1 MAHPAMDFLRL
12 LDPSL
17 EARFNIE
24 TYTDAK
30 EKPKVNPLSKRF
42 PKQTLKQVELLLPT
56 LETLNQQGA
65 AIYVAVNEFA
75 GQRDLNNLARV
86 RGVHADLD
94 DASQTQLLTLK
105 SMLEPSIVV
114 QSSSPQKQHWY
125 WLLSEGERLETDIT
139 KAINQGLVPLG
150 ADKAAVDVSRLL
162 RLPGFRHMKAY
173 DPEQRVLND
182 TNGHCTAPIVTV
194 LSTGPRYDAET
205 LLSSLPQKQQD
216 NAASAH
222 GISKDEPSSSVDLQP
237 LIDEAIQQFRHNEST
252 LWNGDWAKC
261 FEPFTGELTFPS
273 QSEADYYLA
282 RRIAHW
288 GARKNLSKSDLQDL
302 VEEVFE
308 KSGLAQ
314 RNKWI
319 QRSDYRARTITAAC
333 VGLNVISA
341 FPTVTL
347 LNSAAAVEP
356 DWTLKGDLITARFFR
371 DRYVDRFVFIRGR
384 DKWLHWDDRKEQWR
398 WCDLGEHIQAAKHVA
413 FDLYQKSCFR
423 AAQNPDKG
431 TKLISEIASLQR
443 KPRIDAM
450 LELAKSEDGMSKT
463 YETLDAHSELLG
475 VKNGI
480 VNLRSGSLQPNKPT
494 WYITKYTNIDYSE
507 DVTCPMFQSFLLD
520 VFEGDTATI
529 DAVHSLSGLTLT
541 GRTDEELIVFCV
553 GTGANGKSIFGNIMS
568 SVFGSYAVTAPSSL
582 LAARRSDDHGARS
595 DLAMLNGARLVS
607 INELPGGMMLDETV
621 TKQLAGR
628 EPISARFLH
637 KEFFTFLPSFTP
649 WVRTNHRPIV
659 KGTDNGIWRRLVIVP
674 FRRTFTPE
682 EQDNDLPD
690 KLHDELEG
698 ILAWLVKGAGIYLK
712 TGLRNSPAMSRE
724 LAQYR
729 SDSDLLGEFLTER
742 TLSGPTAEVKR
753 SELYDKYKFWCERSG
768 LKPVSKRAL
777 SEQLSERGFGQRKS
791 GSDRFFTGLDIAPP
805 TFTGG

>member
-1 MAHPAMDFLRL
+1 MIHPAMEFLDL
-12 LDPSL
+12 LDPSP
-17 EARFNIE
+17 AAHFNIE

-30 EKPKVNPLSKRF
+30 DKPHPDPLSNRF
-42 PKQTLKQVELLLPT
+42 PNLTRGDAERLLPE
-56 LETLNQQGA
+56 LEVLNQQGA

-75 GQRDLNNLARV
+75 GQRKLDNLVRV

-94 DASQTQLLTLK
+94 DATEAQLL
-105 SMLEPSIVV
+105 SMRNMLEPSIVV
-114 QSSSPQKQHWY
+114 QSSSSNKQHWY
-125 WLLSEGERLETDIT
+125 WSLLDGEELAQDVA
-139 KAINQGLVPLG
+139 KAINQGLVRLG

-162 RLPGFRHMKAY
+162 RLPGFYHMKTY
-173 DPEQRVLND
+173 NQEEQMLNN
-182 TNGHCTAPIVTV
+182 TNAPCVPPVVKV
-194 LSTGPRYDAET
+194 LSTGPSYSAKT
-205 LLSSLPQKQQD
+205 LLSSLPQRQQD
-216 NAASAH
+216 SVTPQH
-222 GISKDEPSSSVDLQP
+222 DLSKDEPYNSVDLQL
-237 LIDEAIQQFRHNEST
+237 LIEDAIQHFQHDEPT
-252 LWNGDWAKC
+252 LWKGDWAKC
-261 FEPFTGELTFPS
+261 FKPFTGELTFPS
-273 QSEADYYLA
+273 QSEADRYLLKQIA
-282 RRIAHW
+282 RW
-288 GARKNLSKSDLQDL
+288 GNRKNLSQPDLHTFMEQ
-302 VEEVFE
+302 VFGR
-308 KSGLAQ
+308 SALAQ
-314 RNKWI
+314 RDKWT
-319 QRSDYRARTITAAC
+319 QRSDYRESTIRSAC
-333 VGLNVISA
+333 DGLGY
-341 FPTVTL
+341 
-347 LNSAAAVEP
+347 NSANPSTLNDQDTLVEA
-356 DWTLKGDLITARFFR
+356 DWDLKGDLIAARFFH
-371 DRYVDRFVFIRGR
+371 DRYVDKFVFIRGR
-384 DKWLHWDDRKEQWR
+384 DKWLYWNDQTAQWV
-398 WCDLGEHIQAAKHVA
+398 WCDLGEHIQAAKQVA
-413 FDLYQKSCFR
+413 LDLYKESCRR

-431 TKLISEIASLQR
+431 PRLISEIASLQR

-450 LELAKSEDGMSKT
+450 LELAKSEEGMSRT
-463 YETLDAHSELLG
+463 YATLDGHPELLG
-475 VKNGI
+475 VRNG
-480 VNLRSGSLQPNKPT
+480 VVDLRTGCLQPNTPSL
-494 WYITKYTNIDYSE
+494 YITKHIDIDYLE
-507 DVTCPMFQSFLLD
+507 DAKCPMFQSFLRD
-520 VFEGDTATI
+520 VFKGDTATI
-529 DAVHSLSGLTLT
+529 DAVQRLTGLTLT

-553 GTGANGKSIFGNIMS
+553 GTGANGKSIFGNVMS

-628 EPISARFLH
+628 EPVSARFLH

-682 EQDNDLPD
+682 EQDTTLPS
-690 KLHDELEG
+690 KLQSEVEG
-698 ILAWLVKGAGIYLK
+698 ILAWFVQGAGVYLK
-712 TGLRNSPAMSRE
+712 TGLQDSPAMSRE

-753 SELYDKYKFWCERSG
+753 SELYDQYKFWCERSG